1 MDSVP
6 NGTRSSSIGGATSG
20 AALAQVASIASSAPR
35 NWAWSWVNTKLA
47 QW

>member
-1 MDSVP
+1 MTSP
-6 NGTRSSSIGGATSG
+6 SNGTPSSSIGGATSG
-20 AALAQVASIASSAPR
+20 AALAQAAPIASSAAR